1 MPLKR
6 MMDRAKEWLGFSK
19 TVKAPPEVRAK
30 FLLKYDD
37 LVMGTL
43 SVEDGVWK
51 FEYSDEFRREQNMR
65 PIVEFPDVDKVYEN
79 EELWQFFASRIPSP
93 ELPEVEEI
101 LQREHIAEDDA
112 VSLLKRFGKQT
123 IANPFQLDVAA

>member
-6 MMDRAKEWLGFSK
+6 MMDRAKEWLGFTK

-37 LVMGTL
+37 LVVGTL

-51 FEYSDEFRREQNMR
+51 FEYSDEFRHEQNMR
-65 PIVEFPDVDKVYEN
+65 PIVEFPDVNKVYEN
-79 EELWQFFASRIPSP
+79 EDLWQFFASRIPSP
-93 ELPEVEEI
+93 ELPEVGEI

-123 IANPFQLDVAA
+123 IASPFQLEATA